1 MTMTMLFDDWDLLGR
16 ILLVGTA
23 AYVSLVAILRIS
35 GKRTLRKTN
44 AFDFVVTVA
53 LGSTL
58 ATVLLSKS
66 TSLAEGEISCPC
78 AACLSPVCD
87 NVAVGPV
94 ALVRRVGQS
103 EPTLLVHRGQFLDGA
118 LDQQRVTRAEVLA
131 ALRSHDVI
139 DAKDAAAVVLETD
152 GSISVVRNTEPAA
165 RLSTL
170 PSRG

>member
-1 MTMTMLFDDWDLLGR
+1 MLFDDWAALGR
-16 ILLVGTA
+16 VLLVGTV

-35 GKRTLRKTN
+35 GKRTLTKFN

-66 TSLAEGEISCPC
+66 TPLAEGI
-78 AACLSPVCD
+78 
-87 NVAVGPV
+87 V
-94 ALVRRVGQS
+94 ALALLVFLQFAITWLSVRSPWFDALVKS
-103 EPTLLVHRGQFLDGA
+103 EPTLLLHRGEFLDGA

-139 DAKDAAAVVLETD
+139 DVKDVAAVVLETD
-152 GSISVVRNTEPAA
+152 GSISVVRTSKPAP

-170 PSRG
+170 PSGRRGA